1 MLEFHKTFRRRFM
14 YPIVFNL
21 NESYVPYASVLMT
34 SIIQNTNKDS
44 NVAGGGGLIIFIPKG
59 ILLAKKKKKN
69 LKT

>member
-1 MLEFHKTFRRRFM
+1 M

-44 NVAGGGGLIIFIPKG
+44 NVSGGGGAYNFHIFMDFVSQKTKLKI
-59 ILLAKKKKKN
+59 KN
-69 LKT
+69 LIL

>member
-1 MLEFHKTFRRRFM
+1 M

-44 NVAGGGGLIIFIPKG
+44 NVAGGGGGEFKSFNVFFNKKKK
-59 ILLAKKKKKN
+59 KKKKKN
-69 LKT
+69 KF

>member
-1 MLEFHKTFRRRFM
+1 M

-44 NVAGGGGLIIFIPKG
+44 NVAGGGGRARIIFIS
-59 ILLAKKKKKN
+59 
-69 LKT
+69 

>member
-1 MLEFHKTFRRRFM
+1 M

-44 NVAGGGGLIIFIPKG
+44 NVAGGGGPNNFHPLMVFATHEP
-59 ILLAKKKKKN
+59 KKKF
-69 LKT
+69 

>member
-1 MLEFHKTFRRRFM
+1 MLEFHKIFRRRFM

-44 NVAGGGGLIIFIPKG
+44 NVAGGGGRIIFIS
-59 ILLAKKKKKN
+59 
-69 LKT
+69 